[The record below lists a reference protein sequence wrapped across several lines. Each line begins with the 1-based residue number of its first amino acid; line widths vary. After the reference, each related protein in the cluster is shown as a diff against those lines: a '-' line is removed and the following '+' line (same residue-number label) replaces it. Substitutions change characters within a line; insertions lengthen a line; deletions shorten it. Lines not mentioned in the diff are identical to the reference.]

1 MFDYIFPEIQI
12 FTNHSLK
19 TIMRLSSSRREFE
32 SVISSESS
40 PFVDSTVKLKKLFTK
55 AEDEI
60 IKRKVGE
67 YGTKNWK
74 IVASFL
80 HERTPRQVRERW
92 KNYLGP
98 DIKNGEW
105 TQEEDELLT
114 ELIYIYGTQW
124 SKISKYFENRTDTNV
139 KNRSALL
146 KRKAKNNKKIVNGG
160 SNTFRPKPNQ
170 QSVDSKGEII
180 KTKNISP
187 APSFIE
193 CNKKEQSSTIIEFW
207 SWDTMLK
214 SEDLTYY

>member
-1 MFDYIFPEIQI
+1 
-12 FTNHSLK
+12 
-19 TIMRLSSSRREFE
+19 MRLSSNRREFE
-32 SVISSESS
+32 SVISSVSS
-40 PFVDSTVKLKKLFTK
+40 PFVDSTIKLKKLFTK

-80 HERTPRQVRERW
+80 PERTPRQVRERW

-98 DIKNGEW
+98 NIKNGEW
-105 TQEEDELLT
+105 TQEEDELLM
-114 ELIYIYGTQW
+114 ELISIYGTKW

-146 KRKAKNNKKIVNGG
+146 KRKAKNSKKLANGE
-160 SNTFRPKPNQ
+160 NNAFRPKPSQ
-170 QSVDSKGEII
+170 QSFDSKGENI

-193 CNKKEQSSTIIEFW
+193 CSKKEQSGTIIEFW

-214 SEDLTYY
+214 PEDLAYY